1 MSSYFLG
8 VDTSNYT
15 TSLCLVKDGRIAAE
29 ARRLLPVSE
38 GQRGLRQSDAVFL
51 HTKALPELLTELS
64 DTCHVPRT
72 EIAAVGVST
81 RPRDAEGSYMPC
93 FLAGVS
99 FASAFAGAL
108 DIPLYTFSHQ
118 CGHIAAAVCS
128 AGKTELFEKEFLSF
142 HVSGGTTELLH
153 VTPLK
158 TGLICTAIGGTLD
171 LNAGQAI
178 DRTGVALGLAFPC
191 GAQMDKL
198 AQSSDKRYAPK
209 VAVNGTECSLSGLEN
224 QTKKMLADGE
234 RPEDICRYAFSYVGN
249 TLQRMTE
256 NARVA
261 YPRLPVLYAGG
272 VMCNSRIREQLS
284 QNTDVWFADARYS
297 CDNAYGTAMLA
308 AYRHAGD
315 YPANE
320 RELS

>member
-1 MSSYFLG
+1 MASFFLG

-15 TSLCLVKDGRIAAE
+15 TSLCLLQDGRIAAE
-29 ARRLLPVSE
+29 ARRLLPVDD
-38 GQRGLRQSDAVFL
+38 GKRGLRQSDAVFL
-51 HTKALPELLTELS
+51 HTKALPELLKEIFAS
-64 DTCHVPRT
+64 CNVPRT
-72 EIAAVGVST
+72 QIEAVGVSV

-93 FLAGVS
+93 FLAGHT

-108 DIPLYTFSHQ
+108 GVPLYTVSHQ

-128 AGKTELFEKEFLSF
+128 SEKTELFENEFLSF

-153 VTPLK
+153 VTPLRA
-158 TGLICTAIGGTLD
+158 GLVCTAVGGTLD

-178 DRTGVALGLAFPC
+178 DRTGVSLGLSFPC

-198 AQSSDKRYAPK
+198 SQTSQKRYDPK
-209 VAVNGTECSLSGLEN
+209 VSVNGTACSLSGLEN

-234 RPEDICRYAFSYVGN
+234 RPEDVCRYTFAYIGK
-249 TLQRMTE
+249 TLQVLTE
-256 NARVA
+256 NARAA

-272 VMCNSRIREQLS
+272 VMCNSLIRDLLCA
-284 QNTDVWFADARYS
+284 NPDVWFADARYS
-297 CDNAYGTAMLA
+297 CDNAYGVAMLA
-308 AYRHAGD
+308 MYRHAGH
-315 YPANE
+315 YPEKE